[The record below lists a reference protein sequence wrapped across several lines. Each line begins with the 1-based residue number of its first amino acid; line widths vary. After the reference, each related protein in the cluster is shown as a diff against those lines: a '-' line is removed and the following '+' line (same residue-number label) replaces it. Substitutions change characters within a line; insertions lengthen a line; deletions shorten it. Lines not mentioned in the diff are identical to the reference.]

1 MWIGI
6 CKLVDIP
13 EKQGENVTY
22 WKNHCGESWKWEEA
36 RGGGVW
42 RRAQTLVVRV
52 TSPRDPPLQPGGICH
67 LPLGSGLHRGGGG
80 AVTL

>member
-52 TSPRDPPLQPGGICH
+52 TSPRDPPPSSRVASVTSLWG
-67 LPLGSGLHRGGGG
+67 LGFIEVGVGQ
-80 AVTL
+80 